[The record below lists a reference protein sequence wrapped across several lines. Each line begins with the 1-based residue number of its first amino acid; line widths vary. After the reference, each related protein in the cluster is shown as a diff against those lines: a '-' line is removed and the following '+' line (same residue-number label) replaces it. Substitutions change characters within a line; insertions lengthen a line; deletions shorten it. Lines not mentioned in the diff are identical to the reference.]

1 MVVNHVLDTNIILS
15 LLGGELAEPL
25 PIRRYFASTIT
36 EMELL
41 SYPSLSQPEESKIRA
56 LLHDINVVDMDPDIK
71 EQAIR
76 LRRHQGLKL
85 PDAIIA
91 ATALSLDGV
100 LLTND
105 QRMARVPGL
114 QCQSLPLKRTR

>member
-1 MVVNHVLDTNIILS
+1 MNHVLDTNVVLS
-15 LLGGELAEPL
+15 LLGDELAEPL
-25 PIRRYFASTIT
+25 PVRPYCVSTIT

-41 SYPSLSQPEESKIRA
+41 SYPSLSQSEEAAIRA
-56 LLHDINVVDMDPDIK
+56 LLRSIHVVDMDTDIK

-76 LRRHQGLKL
+76 LRRYHGLKL

-91 ATALSLDGV
+91 ATAFSLDGV

-105 QRMARVPGL
+105 QKMARVPDL
-114 QCQSLPLKRTR
+114 QCQFVPTKER

>member
-1 MVVNHVLDTNIILS
+1 MNHVLDTNIILS
-15 LLGGELAEPL
+15 LLGDELAEPL

-41 SYPSLSQPEESKIRA
+41 SHPSLSQPEESKIRA
-56 LLHDINVVDMDPDIK
+56 LLRDINVVDMDPDIK

-114 QCQSLPLKRTR
+114 QCQSLPLKRA

>member
-1 MVVNHVLDTNIILS
+1 MNHVLDTNIVLS
-15 LLGGELAEPL
+15 LLGDELAEPL
-25 PIRRYFASTIT
+25 PVRPYFASTIT

-41 SYPSLSQPEESKIRA
+41 SYPSLSQSEESAVRA
-56 LLHDINVVDMDPDIK
+56 LLRDINVIEMDPDIK
-71 EQAIR
+71 EHAIR
-76 LRRHQGLKL
+76 LRRYHGLKL

-105 QRMARVPGL
+105 QKMARVPDL
-114 QCQSLPLKRTR
+114 QCQPVFIKEK